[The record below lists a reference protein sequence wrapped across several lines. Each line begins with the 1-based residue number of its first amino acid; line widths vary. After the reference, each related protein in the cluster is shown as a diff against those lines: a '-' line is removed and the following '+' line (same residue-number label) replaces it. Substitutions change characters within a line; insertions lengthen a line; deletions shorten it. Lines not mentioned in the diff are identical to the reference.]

1 MMTKIIRLFSVR
13 LIWKYGAEL
22 FVRNIISYTVDMEK
36 YSVALSKTFLPG
48 KTPVEWKS
56 TNLWALFSPFGRF
69 EPF

>member
-48 KTPVEWKS
+48 KTPVE
-56 TNLWALFSPFGRF
+56 
-69 EPF
+69 

>member
-36 YSVALSKTFLPG
+36 FSVALSKTFLPG
-48 KTPVEWKS
+48 KTPVS
-56 TNLWALFSPFGRF
+56 TNSWALFSPFGRF